1 MVRPGFTNQ
10 SANMMRNLLVVLAT
24 IASGLAYGWLLVRYP
39 IAAQIIAGGMGLS
52 ALFIMMLGLYKVYN
66 KDNE

>member
-1 MVRPGFTNQ
+1 
-10 SANMMRNLLVVLAT
+10 MRNLLVVLTT

-39 IAAQIIAGGMGLS
+39 IAAQIIAGSVGLS

-66 KDNE
+66 KDHE

>member
-1 MVRPGFTNQ
+1 
-10 SANMMRNLLVVLAT
+10 MMRNLLVVLAT
-24 IASGLAYGWLLVRYP
+24 IASGLSYGWLLVRYP